1 MQDNKQNEK
10 MKKILD
16 NLKSKPFNQQKS
28 SFQLLKTIERQRKA
42 SALSQIENHDE
53 MYQLIMK
60 QRDVVLKLNQENM
73 NLIQQNVVL
82 ETTLKTTD
90 HKHKRI
96 EKINL
101 QLNEQNSSLK
111 QQLLIS
117 QMNCAKM
124 VKQVNR
130 LKSKVNLKE

>member
-16 NLKSKPFNQQKS
+16 NLKSKPFSQQKS
-28 SFQLLKTIERQRKA
+28 SFLLLKTIERQRKA

-60 QRDVVLKLNQENM
+60 QRDVVLKLNKENV

-82 ETTLKTTD
+82 ETTLKTAD
-90 HKHKRI
+90 HKQKRI

-130 LKSKVNLKE
+130 LKSKVNLND

>member
-16 NLKSKPFNQQKS
+16 NLKSKPFSQQKS
-28 SFQLLKTIERQRKA
+28 SSQLLQTIERQRKA
-42 SALSQIENHDE
+42 AALSQIENHDE

-60 QRDVVLKLNQENM
+60 QRDVVLKLNQENV

-90 HKHKRI
+90 HKQKRI

-130 LKSKVNLKE
+130 LKSKVNQKD